1 MSQCNSE
8 GIAEFIRLVGELSD
22 FTEDMSDYEVR
33 FMFDSNER
41 IERYGD
47 KVYVTETQLDFIRN
61 LYKRIL

>member
-1 MSQCNSE
+1 MTTCNSE
-8 GIAEFIRLVGELSD
+8 GVAEFIRLVGELSD

-47 KVYVTETQLDFIRN
+47 KVYVTETQLDFVRN